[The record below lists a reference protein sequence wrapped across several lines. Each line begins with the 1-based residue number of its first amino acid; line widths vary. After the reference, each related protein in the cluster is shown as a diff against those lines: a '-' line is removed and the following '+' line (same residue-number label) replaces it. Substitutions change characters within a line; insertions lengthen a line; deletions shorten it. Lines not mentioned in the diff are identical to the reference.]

1 MEGIKLQES
10 PPDLA
15 ARVQK
20 AMKWLSEV
28 PLPSNH
34 ALGPVGGGRIRHRFF
49 KDFKAPFDSLDVKKL
64 DQYMETAYGLLSV
77 TARRGVSPVS
87 ISGERL
93 MFTQSDMDDSNF
105 GVDEHGRTVLMDFS
119 EIGMLPESFVAY
131 TLSLDK
137 KFDPIAA
144 SLGLSGN
151 SNLASMAAISSCLWI
166 TANPKLGLP
175 TELSKY

>member
-1 MEGIKLQES
+1 MAIGGSTSFQPRVRSRRGRPHPPQVLQGLQSAFRFPRRQE
-10 PPDLA
+10 A
-15 ARVQK
+15 
-20 AMKWLSEV
+20 
-28 PLPSNH
+28 
-34 ALGPVGGGRIRHRFF
+34 GPVYG
-49 KDFKAPFDSLDVKKL
+49 DSAFVHYFLERPPPL
-64 DQYMETAYGLLSV
+64 TCNLGQAYGLLSV

-166 TANPKLGLP
+166 TANPKLG
-175 TELSKY
+175 TSTRA